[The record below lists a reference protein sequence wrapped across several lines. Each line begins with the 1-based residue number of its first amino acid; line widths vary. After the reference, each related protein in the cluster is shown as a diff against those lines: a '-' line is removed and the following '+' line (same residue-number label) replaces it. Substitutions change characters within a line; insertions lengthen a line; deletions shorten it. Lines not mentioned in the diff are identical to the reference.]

1 MKTTRLTSRIVPW
14 IANNSALVAM
24 IFLFLIGSIYVNNFL
39 TMQNF
44 SGIFYQYA
52 IIGFLALGQL
62 LVILTAGIDLSQGSV
77 VAFTSIVVALLMQK
91 FGIGIAVTG
100 GLLAATVLGLV
111 NGLMVSRT
119 RIPPFVVTLG
129 MLGIARGLGLV
140 LSNAKP
146 ISIEIESF
154 NDFGRSAI
162 LGVPVSAI
170 LLVVISLIL
179 VFFLKYRKSGRY
191 IYAIGSSEESARL
204 SGIDVKKIKLFVY
217 AASALLTGVG
227 AVMWTARLNSGSPIG
242 ANGYEME
249 SIAAVIVGGG
259 NLFGGVGT
267 VGRTLIGILLFGMIN
282 SVINLVGISPY
293 WQGTIKGVLIL
304 LAVALSQ
311 IQRLR
316 RNKGEV

>member
-1 MKTTRLTSRIVPW
+1 MKSTSLSSKIVPW

-24 IFLFLIGSIYVNNFL
+24 IILFFIGSIYVKNFF

-62 LVILTAGIDLSQGSV
+62 LVILTAGIDLSQGSL

-100 GLLAATVLGLV
+100 GLLAATSLGVV
-111 NGLMVSRT
+111 NGLVVSRT

-154 NDFGRSAI
+154 NNFGRSAI
-162 LGVPVSAI
+162 LGIPVSAI
-170 LLVVISLIL
+170 LLVVISIL
-179 VFFLKYRKSGRY
+179 LAFFLKYRKSGRY
-191 IYAIGSSEESARL
+191 IFAIGSSEESSRL
-204 SGIDVKKIKLFVY
+204 SGIDVKKIKLLVY
-217 AASALLTGVG
+217 AASAFLTGIG
-227 AVMWTARLNSGSPIG
+227 AVMWTARLNSGSLIG

-267 VGRTLIGILLFGMIN
+267 VGGTLIGILLFGMIN
-282 SVINLVGISPY
+282 SVLNLVGISPY

-316 RNKGEV
+316 RNKGEA